1 MEFQIQRRFESR
13 PNSFEFIKLG
23 REERGSQWKEK
34 LTALKVALKH
44 LEVPQMHRKRSGPFL
59 SHSSISKGNS
69 LRPALHHFL
78 CTGKFLV
85 QTGSYV
91 PRHCCHTLLRYRFYS
106 TKPSHALQE
115 SSLKYFKW
123 KWIPK
128 DTWPNY
134 AIGVRRRKKLEGAGW
149 RLFLEFLGS
158 LDYMKKDLGRDKS
171 KLKHLHRKQGS
182 EATSI
187 SWTLPRTKQ
196 QHVFQNKW
204 KKVFFPWRRGVY
216 STDSKSDHTEAL
228 PAKIMVFPDILKQHN
243 LTTQCFIWHL
253 RSHPSPRSWLASLLG
268 SRN

>member
-1 MEFQIQRRFESR
+1 
-13 PNSFEFIKLG
+13 
-23 REERGSQWKEK
+23 
-34 LTALKVALKH
+34 
-44 LEVPQMHRKRSGPFL
+44 MHRSGPFL

-204 KKVFFPWRRGVY
+204 KKVFFPWRRELFHRLEIRPHWSSACKNNGFSWHFKTAQFNNSMFHLTFKKSSV
-216 STDSKSDHTEAL
+216 SKKLIGKSSRFQELANTSCMRTELQESKTLFKKSKPKMGWGSQLL
-228 PAKIMVFPDILKQHN
+228 PTL
-243 LTTQCFIWHL
+243 
-253 RSHPSPRSWLASLLG
+253 SWTAT
-268 SRN
+268 